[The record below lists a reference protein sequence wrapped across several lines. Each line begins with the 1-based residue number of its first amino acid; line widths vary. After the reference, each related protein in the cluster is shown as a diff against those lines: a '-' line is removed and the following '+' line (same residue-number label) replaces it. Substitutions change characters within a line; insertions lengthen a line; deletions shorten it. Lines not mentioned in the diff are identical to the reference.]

1 MMENTAARQDHFIL
15 LARYNQWMN
24 HKVYQLASALS
35 EDELHHNRGAFFS
48 SVAGTLNHLLAADL
62 IWLNRYQQLAKPPV
76 VLQQLSNFPIPVKLD
91 QLLYADFNQL
101 QGARTQLDEL
111 LLTLCTEL
119 DEQHLQQVLPYK
131 NMKGELMRKK
141 FSPLL
146 QHLFNHQAHHRG
158 QLTTLFSQMGL
169 DVGVTDLLMLIDNE
183 PADTL

>member
-1 MMENTAARQDHFIL
+1 M
-15 LARYNQWMN
+15 
-24 HKVYQLASALS
+24 
-35 EDELHHNRGAFFS
+35 
-48 SVAGTLNHLLAADL
+48 
-62 IWLNRYQQLAKPPV
+62 

-146 QHLFNHQAHHRG
+146 QHLFNHQTHHRG